1 MVFHMRAQLG
11 GTYLSE
17 PDGVKRLEAKIN
29 GKVQSL
35 VYPSWHS
42 SGRFIAFS
50 MNQTKQAFIRT
61 TGTGLRCLISPPMW
75 SSMTWN
81 VMPF

>member
-29 GKVQSL
+29 GKVRR
-35 VYPSWHS
+35 W
-42 SGRFIAFS
+42 FILHG
-50 MNQTKQAFIRT
+50 IP
-61 TGTGLRCLISPPMW
+61 LEDLLLSP
-75 SSMTWN
+75 
-81 VMPF
+81 